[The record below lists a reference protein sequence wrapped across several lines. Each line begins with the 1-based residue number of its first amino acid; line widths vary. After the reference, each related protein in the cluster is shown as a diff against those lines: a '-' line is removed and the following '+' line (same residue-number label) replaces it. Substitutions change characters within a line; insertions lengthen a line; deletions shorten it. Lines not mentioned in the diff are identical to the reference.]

1 MDGNTATLAGVSAEE
16 AQIRRDLAACYRLV
30 AHFGWDDLIATHI
43 SARLPVPGE
52 VFLINPYGLMFDEI
66 TASSLVKI
74 NADGDILEPTPH
86 RVNPAGFVIH
96 SAVHLAREDAGC
108 VIHLHT
114 RDGVATSMIE
124 DGLLPLNQTAMVVAG
139 DIAFHEYEGVAVE
152 MDERE
157 RLAADLGDKNLML
170 LRNHGTLA
178 VGRTVAE
185 AFLRMYFL
193 EMSCTVQVKAL
204 STGRTLHH
212 ADPAVVEKV
221 GTRVNGDGS
230 FARDLVWP
238 ALLRKAYR
246 LDPGFA
252 D

>member
-1 MDGNTATLAGVSAEE
+1 MDGNATLTDAAAQE

-52 VFLINPYGLMFDEI
+52 VFLINPYGMMFDEI

-86 RVNPAGFVIH
+86 QVNPAGFVIH
-96 SAVHLAREDAGC
+96 SAVHQARPDAGC

-124 DGLLPLNQTAMVVAG
+124 DGLMPLNQTAMVVAG

-152 MDERE
+152 LDERE
-157 RLAADLGDKNLML
+157 RLQADLGDKNLML

-178 VGRTVAE
+178 VGASVAQ
-185 AFLRMYFL
+185 AFVRMYFL
-193 EMSCTVQVKAL
+193 EWACSVQVRAL
-204 STGRTLHH
+204 STGRALHQP
-212 ADPAVVEKV
+212 DPAVIEKV
-221 GTRVNGDGS
+221 GARKAGS
-230 FARDLVWP
+230 EAFSRDLVWP

>member
-1 MDGNTATLAGVSAEE
+1 MDGTATLTDTAAQEAE
-16 AQIRRDLAACYRLV
+16 IRRDLAACYRLV

-52 VFLINPYGLMFDEI
+52 VFLINPYGMMFDEI

-86 RVNPAGFVIH
+86 QVNPAGFVIH
-96 SAVHLAREDAGC
+96 SAVHQARPDAGC

-114 RDGVATSMIE
+114 KDGVATSMIE
-124 DGLLPLNQTAMVVAG
+124 DGLMPLNQTAMVVAG
-139 DIAFHEYEGVAVE
+139 DIAFHEYEGVAVDL
-152 MDERE
+152 DERE
-157 RLAADLGDKNLML
+157 RLQADLGAKNLML

-178 VGRTVAE
+178 VGGSVAQ
-185 AFLRMYFL
+185 AFVRMYFL
-193 EMSCTVQVKAL
+193 EWACTVQMRAL
-204 STGRTLHH
+204 STGRALHH
-212 ADPAVVEKV
+212 ADPAVVQKV
-221 GTRVNGDGS
+221 GARTGGGS
-230 FARDLVWP
+230 EAFARNLVWP

-246 LDPGFA
+246 LDPSFA